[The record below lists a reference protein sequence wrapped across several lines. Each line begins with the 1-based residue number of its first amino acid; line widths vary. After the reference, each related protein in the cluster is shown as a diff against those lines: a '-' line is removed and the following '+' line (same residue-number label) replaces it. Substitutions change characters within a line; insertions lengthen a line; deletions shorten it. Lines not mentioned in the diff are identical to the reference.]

1 MPELNKAVI
10 GKEYP
15 PMELTLDGKMS
26 KYYALATNDP
36 NPWYIDETRPGGI
49 ICPPLYA
56 VFYAGGA
63 NAGVFMDQD
72 IGPLGFY
79 AVLVHGEQDIV
90 WHRPIKPG
98 ETVVSW
104 GKIAD
109 VVDKGTGE
117 LLVVE
122 SKSKLKSTGELVATL
137 RFGFFVRGY
146 GKLQKG
152 EKKEVD
158 TGLKPVAREIVIS
171 EKMRVL
177 PGQSYIYAEPS
188 GDHNPIH
195 KDNEFAKKV
204 GLGGIIL
211 QGLCTMAFVQKA
223 VVDTACAGDPT
234 RLQRLAVRFSKP
246 VRPGDD
252 LLTEGWETGKAPGKT
267 IYGLETKNRAGEP
280 VIKNAVAEVS

>member
-15 PMELTLDGKMS
+15 SLELTLDGKMS

-36 NPWYIDETRPGGI
+36 NPWYLDETRPGGV

-56 VFYAGGA
+56 VWYGGGA
-63 NAGVFMDQD
+63 NAGVFMDQS
-72 IGPLGFY
+72 IGPPNFFAY
-79 AVLVHGEQDIV
+79 LVHGEQDIV
-90 WHRPIKPG
+90 WHRPVKPG
-98 ETVVSW
+98 ETVISW

-109 VVDKGTGE
+109 IVDKGTGE

-122 SKSKLKSTGELVATL
+122 SNSKLKSTGEMVATL
-137 RFGFFVRGY
+137 RFGFFVRGF
-146 GKLQKG
+146 GKMQKDAG
-152 EKKEVD
+152 KKEESPPR
-158 TGLKPVAREIVIS
+158 GPVLVAQ
-171 EKMRVL
+171 KMHVL
-177 PGQSYIYAEPS
+177 LGQSYIYAEPS

-211 QGLCTMAFVQKA
+211 QGLCSMAFVQKA
-223 VVDTACAGDPT
+223 VVDTVCAGDPT
-234 RLQRLAVRFSKP
+234 RLKRLAVRFSKP

-252 LLTEGWETGKAPGKT
+252 LLTEGWQTGKQGGKT
-267 IYGLETKNRAGEP
+267 VYGLETKNQAGEP
-280 VIKNAVAEVS
+280 VIKNAVAEVA

>member
-1 MPELNKAVI
+1 MPELNRAVI

-15 PMELTLDGKMS
+15 PLELTLDGKMS

-36 NPWYIDETRPGGI
+36 NPWYIDESRPGGI

-63 NAGVFMDQD
+63 NARVFMDPE
-72 IGPLGFY
+72 IGPSGFF
-79 AVLVHGEQDIV
+79 AFLVHGEQDIV
-90 WHRPIKPG
+90 WHRPVRPG

-104 GKIAD
+104 GRIAD
-109 VVDKGTGE
+109 IVDKGTGE

-122 SKSKLKSTGELVATL
+122 SNSKLKSTGELVATL

-146 GKLQKG
+146 GKLQRGDK
-152 EKKEVD
+152 KKEEEPKR
-158 TGLKPVAREIVIS
+158 GPVVIS
-171 EKMRVL
+171 ERMHVL
-177 PGQSYIYAEPS
+177 LGQSYIYAEPS
-188 GDHNPIH
+188 GDHNLIH
-195 KDNEFAKKV
+195 TDNEFAKKV

-223 VVDTACAGDPT
+223 VVDTVCGGEPT
-234 RLQRLAVRFSKP
+234 RLKRLAVRFSKP

-252 LLTEGWETGKAPGKT
+252 LLTEGWEMGKNGGRIT
-267 IYGLETKNRAGEP
+267 YGLETKNQAGEP
-280 VIKNAVAEVS
+280 VIKNGLAEVV